1 MPQGFTPLPAAGE
14 VSQTQA
20 PMIGRTAGNPVIRS
34 FEKPPMTDAQATRWC
49 PLCRRATVNAPLP
62 QLAED
67 SAHLATISP
76 LDETRAFRRKL
87 YCVECR
93 SIWESLELP
102 AATIEDLLAARDELE
117 AAQRQIAM
125 LRLLIA
131 KERQAQEQTDRPA
144 LRLAG

>member
-1 MPQGFTPLPAAGE
+1 M
-14 VSQTQA
+14 
-20 PMIGRTAGNPVIRS
+20 
-34 FEKPPMTDAQATRWC
+34 
-49 PLCRRATVNAPLP
+49 NAPLP

-67 SAHLATISP
+67 DACLATISP
-76 LDETRAFRRKL
+76 LDDTRAFRRKL

-102 AATIEDLLAARDELE
+102 AQAVTDMLAARDELE

-131 KERQAQEQTDRPA
+131 KDRQAQEQAARPM